1 MKSRRES
8 LKTIACILGAS
19 ALAPEQLLAHDENA
33 EKPTGNPAA
42 PQIAKLMQQ
51 AVGNLE
57 DAEVTVVTVDYPPG
71 GSSSP
76 HRHPGPVFGYIL
88 EGSVVSQ
95 LKGSPEKTYAKGEMF
110 YEPSGAVHLISRNA
124 SKSEPAKLLAFMIAK
139 RGAPVKLPVLL
150 EEK

>member
-8 LKTIACILGAS
+8 LKAIACILGAS
-19 ALAPEQLLAHDENA
+19 ALAQDQLLAHDEGA
-33 EKPTGNPAA
+33 KKPAVGDPSA
-42 PQIAKLMQQ
+42 PQVAKLIQQ

-95 LKGSPEKTYAKGEMF
+95 LKGTPEKTYAQGEMF

-124 SKSEPAKLLAFMIAK
+124 SKSHPAKLLAFMIAK
-139 RGAPVKLPVLL
+139 RGAPVKLPA
-150 EEK
+150 EEQK